1 MELIRLRGLTGF
13 TMDELASRSGLSKA
27 TVYRHFL
34 SKESMIEA
42 TLDDFMQNSRQYIRH
57 ILATEPSADRIME
70 SFLTYL
76 ASRAQFLVNV
86 QVVKELKQ
94 HYPHIYDRMEEA
106 RLEILNSVLDQIARQ
121 YPDCTAGIDF
131 RIVSATMVASFRS
144 VLNPEFLLDNGLTI
158 EQAIRQLTK
167 MWLSFFSH
175 TPFHPSCP

>member
-1 MELIRLRGLTGF
+1 
-13 TMDELASRSGLSKA
+13 
-27 TVYRHFL
+27 
-34 SKESMIEA
+34 
-42 TLDDFMQNSRQYIRH
+42 
-57 ILATEPSADRIME
+57 ME

-94 HYPHIYDRMEEA
+94 YYPHIYDRMEGA

-121 YPDCTAGIDF
+121 YPECTAGIDF
-131 RIVSATMVASFRS
+131 RIVSATMVASFRA
-144 VLNPEFLLDNGLTI
+144 VLNPEFLLNNGLTI

-175 TPFHPSCP
+175 TLLHPSCP